1 MKKFKL
7 TIVVETD
14 DNFDPADFVLPSHD
28 VIDGFELTRLGDD
41 TTDTFKMKEAYI
53 SSVEEI

>member
-41 TTDTFKMKEAYI
+41 ITDEFKLHSAYI
-53 SSVEEI
+53 GDVEEI